1 MNMKPSDIALLAAA
15 AAAVYLVMSAKRKT
29 GGSASTWT
37 PWKPVTTYEG
47 YQYFNDGQSGLVID
61 PQGRYILNGVVV
73 WEPPGLF

>member
-1 MNMKPSDIALLAAA
+1 MKPGDIALLAAA
-15 AAAVYLVMSAKRKT
+15 AAAVYLVMNAKRGT
-29 GGSASTWT
+29 GAAGSSWV
-37 PWKPVTTYEG
+37 PWKQVASYDG